1 MTPIDK
7 VIFWGA
13 IILILVIIRVA
24 VALIRIII
32 EESKMKHFLGL
43 VIAGVYMLQTCAYNL
58 WKG

>member
-32 EESKMKHFLGL
+32 EEGKNDDIF
-43 VIAGVYMLQTCAYNL
+43 
-58 WKG
+58 

>member
-32 EESKMKHFLGL
+32 EESKNENIF
-43 VIAGVYMLQTCAYNL
+43 
-58 WKG
+58 